1 MKITAIQTQG
11 RNVHAQWVTQYK
23 VSYSLD
29 GKKWTTYKR
38 EDGEDKVSLY

>member
-11 RNVHAQWVTQYK
+11 RNGYDQWVRQYK

-29 GKKWTTYKR
+29 GKEWSMYKQQNG
-38 EDGEDKVSLY
+38 DDKVKL